1 MNEVLYWLIAAIVV
15 MIWTAVTFIIAA
27 HSYYNGMQDGIRTT
41 REAADKEAT
50 RNGRMLYKS
59 MQEAAKRWCT
69 GLPITGDLRQGGVE
83 MFHEIYKTLPESWT
97 KASEKER
104 QTNEQNQN

>member
-1 MNEVLYWLIAAIVV
+1 MNEVLYWLIAAIVI

-41 REAADKEAT
+41 REAADREAT

-59 MQEAAKRWCT
+59 MQEAAKRWCS

-97 KASEKER
+97 ALEKKGEKA
-104 QTNEQNQN
+104 

>member
-1 MNEVLYWLIAAIVV
+1 MKEIIYWSIGAIIAMTWAI
-15 MIWTAVTFIIAA
+15 ATFIIAS
-27 HSYYNGMQDGIRTT
+27 HSYYNGIKEGMRAG
-41 REAADKEAT
+41 REAAEKENT
-50 RNGRMLYKS
+50 KNGRTLYKE

-97 KASEKER
+97 NANEKREV
-104 QTNEQNQN
+104 NK

>member
-1 MNEVLYWLIAAIVV
+1 MNEVLYWLIAVIVI

-50 RNGRMLYKS
+50 RNGRILYRS
-59 MQEAAKRWCT
+59 MQEAAKRWCS

-97 KASEKER
+97 ASEDKNGR
-104 QTNEQNQN
+104 